1 MDEPVSKTRRKKEM
15 HALQALGEHLVAL
28 KSAQLQQ
35 LELPDKLYDALIA
48 AGKIK
53 TFEARRRHMQY
64 IGRLMR
70 EVDAAPLRQQLEKW
84 RGNAR
89 EHQARLRLVERWR
102 ERLLADEAGLAEFQ
116 QAYPQTNVQ
125 RLRILVRNTR
135 HEAAEGKPPR
145 NLRALFQELQER
157 ILEAKQGQ

>member
-1 MDEPVSKTRRKKEM
+1 
-15 HALQALGEHLVAL
+15 HLVAL

-102 ERLLADEAGLAEFQ
+102 ERLLADEAGLAEFL
-116 QAYPQTNVQ
+116 QAYPQTDAQ

-135 HEAAEGKPPR
+135 HEAASGKPPR
-145 NLRALFQELQER
+145 NLRALFQELQDR